1 MATVSSTSGST
12 ISSLIPTAA
21 PATASATS
29 QALKD
34 AVAQTL
40 TTSLGAGQFDVPTI
54 AKALATADVANKRQ
68 DYATKQSAGQIKLN
82 GYNTLT
88 QALQSIQTGLADL
101 NKPATFNGMAVT
113 ASDATAVSAT
123 ATGKPS
129 AGVYDLM
136 VSQRAQAHT
145 LASIATPSQYTALG
159 TGTLNL
165 TVGGTTKAITVDA
178 SNNTLQGLKSA
189 INAAGL
195 PVNASIVNDGSGYRL
210 VLAGQQTGLGNAIS
224 LDAVDGDGNNTDTTG
239 ISQFAFGN
247 GTNNM
252 TQTIAAQD
260 AQFTVNGL
268 SLSSPTN
275 TATGVID
282 GLSLSLNKAQPGVH
296 NTVTVGSDTTNLST
310 KIESFVDDLNA
321 MRDVINY
328 LGSYK
333 KDPNDPN
340 KGSLAGDAALKQ
352 VQSKMREFLQF
363 HTTAP
368 GAVQSMADIGIK
380 TNLDGTLALDKT
392 KLESAISAD
401 PAAIGRLFSA
411 TATATDNQVTYTAS
425 SDKTVEGKYNLN
437 IVQAAR
443 QALYLGNAATG
454 SATDPI
460 TITAGNNDFALT
472 VNGTTTNSLSLA
484 AGTYSRSSLA
494 QMMQSAINNDTN
506 LKAKGIT
513 VQVSFD
519 ATNNRYQMSTDKF
532 GSASTVNFTSIN
544 AALSDDMGLVTGA
557 GATGSYAGLD
567 VMGSLDKDGSSYTF
581 VGKGQSVKI
590 SSFLT
595 GSPRD
600 LEFDVAGNATGARGT
615 LDFRRGF
622 ASQMTKSITD
632 MFDAKNGAIGSRV
645 ANLNKKDTDYTAQLA
660 KVETRYEQ
668 LLAQY
673 TKQFSIV
680 NETISSMNSLK
691 TTLSQTFKA

>member
-1 MATVSSTSGST
+1 
-12 ISSLIPTAA
+12 
-21 PATASATS
+21 
-29 QALKD
+29 
-34 AVAQTL
+34 
-40 TTSLGAGQFDVPTI
+40 
-54 AKALATADVANKRQ
+54 
-68 DYATKQSAGQIKLN
+68 
-82 GYNTLT
+82 
-88 QALQSIQTGLADL
+88 
-101 NKPATFNGMAVT
+101 
-113 ASDATAVSAT
+113 
-123 ATGKPS
+123 
-129 AGVYDLM
+129 
-136 VSQRAQAHT
+136 
-145 LASIATPSQYTALG
+145 
-159 TGTLNL
+159 
-165 TVGGTTKAITVDA
+165 
-178 SNNTLQGLKSA
+178 
-189 INAAGL
+189 
-195 PVNASIVNDGSGYRL
+195 
-210 VLAGQQTGLGNAIS
+210 
-224 LDAVDGDGNNTDTTG
+224 
-239 ISQFAFGN
+239 
-247 GTNNM
+247 
-252 TQTIAAQD
+252 
-260 AQFTVNGL
+260 
-268 SLSSPTN
+268 
-275 TATGVID
+275 VID

-310 KIESFVDDLNA
+310 KVESFVDDLNA

-333 KDPNDPN
+333 KDPADPL
-340 KGSLAGDAALKQ
+340 KGSLAGDPALKQ
-352 VQSKMREFLQF
+352 VQSKIREFLQF

-411 TATATDNQVTYTAS
+411 TATATDNQVTYKGS
-425 SDKTVEGKYNLN
+425 SDKTLEGTYSLT
-437 IVQAAR
+437 VAQAAR

-454 SATDPI
+454 LATDPI
-460 TITAGNNDFALT
+460 TIVAGSNDFAVT
-472 VNGTTTNSLSLA
+472 VNGTATNTLSLA
-484 AGTYSRSSLA
+484 TGTYSRSALA
-494 QMMQSAINNDTN
+494 QIMQTAINNDTN

-513 VQVSFD
+513 VQMGFD
-519 ATNNRYQMSTDKF
+519 SANNRFQLLSDQF
-532 GSASTVNFTSIN
+532 GSTSTINMTSANASLVTS
-544 AALSDDMGLVTGA
+544 MGLVTGA
-557 GATGSYAGLD
+557 GAAGSYVGQD
-567 VMGSLDKDGSSYTF
+567 VLGSLDKDGSSYTF

-632 MFDAKNGAIGSRV
+632 MFDAKNGAIGSKV

-680 NETISSMNSLK
+680 NSTISSMNNLK